1 MMIKARSAVNVMAGF
16 LSGGLVA
23 TAVTLLVAPQS
34 GERTRRQ
41 IKRNYM
47 KTRRKAE
54 LALEDARSQ
63 LMEAVEDTQKK
74 AEELLHEVSE
84 EAKRRTAILTDI
96 THR

>member
-1 MMIKARSAVNVMAGF
+1 MAGF